1 MFYTKVLLQ
10 V

>member
-1 MFYTKVLLQ
+1 MSYTKVLLQ